1 MSSAAIIMMV
11 LFMVVIWGGLAVS
24 LLTLNRHPDETSGI
38 LGEHEF
44 ATDEVLI
51 AQEIRQ
57 ED

>member
-11 LFMVVIWGGLAVS
+11 LFMVVIWGGFAVS

-38 LGEHEF
+38 LGEHDF

-51 AQEIRQ
+51 AQEVR
-57 ED
+57 